1 MLVKQ
6 QFLNNL
12 EKNMR
17 GRIILTGAA
26 SGISRALAEMLLN
39 RHPEVSIGAI
49 DLAAD
54 ALQEFA
60 AQFPGR
66 VTTAVCDVSDQVAVH
81 KAIADV
87 SASSH
92 IAGLVCGAGII
103 RSRASIDMTADEWH
117 TMLGVHLDGAF
128 FAAQSAAK
136 LMVAQGG
143 KASMVFFASVAMD
156 FGWPARLPYAVSK
169 AGVGALT
176 RTLAVEWAEHG
187 IRVNAVSPGYVNTP
201 MVRDAV
207 ENKVFDGKA
216 RADIHALK
224 RFGESEE
231 IAEVIEFLLSD
242 RASFMTGEVVR
253 VDGGFSIY
261 K

>member
-1 MLVKQ
+1 MEMK
-6 QFLNNL
+6 
-12 EKNMR
+12 
-17 GRIILTGAA
+17 GRIIITGAA
-26 SGISRALAEMLLN
+26 SGISRALAEMLLA
-39 RHPEVSIGAI
+39 RHPQVSIGAI
-49 DLAAD
+49 DLSAP
-54 ALQEFA
+54 ALAELVDRYSE
-60 AQFPGR
+60 R
-66 VTTAVCDVSDQVAVH
+66 VRIELCDVSNQ
-81 KAIADV
+81 ADV
-87 SASSH
+87 HQAVAKVAGSEP
-92 IAGLVCGAGII
+92 IIGLVCGAGIL

-128 FAAQSAAK
+128 FAAQAAAR
-136 LMVAQGG
+136 LMIAQGDKG
-143 KASMVFFASVAMD
+143 SIVFFASVAMD

-169 AGVGALT
+169 AGIGALT

-207 ENKVFDGKA
+207 AAKVFDGKA
-216 RADIHALK
+216 RADGHALK
-224 RFGESEE
+224 RFGESDE